1 MDWNKAMIYAIA
13 VYITYIKTLDF
24 NWQKSTKIERGQ
36 SNESTEICFV
46 FKTNRLR
53 LERDLWWQLR
63 LSTVA
68 VWEHAWAGIL
78 ELSSFHLLTLYSNPS
93 IPFKVCIYRM
103 VLKKFSFKNS
113 KFYTECMAQ

>member
-24 NWQKSTKIERGQ
+24 NWQTSTKIERGQ

-53 LERDLWWQLR
+53 LE
-63 LSTVA
+63 
-68 VWEHAWAGIL
+68 
-78 ELSSFHLLTLYSNPS
+78 HL
-93 IPFKVCIYRM
+93 
-103 VLKKFSFKNS
+103 
-113 KFYTECMAQ
+113 